1 MVRQYVTSLWSCLS
15 AVFSLEAAGR
25 CPKRSISPSTL
36 KGSGKGKTVQGRR
49 KTVRRLQEVRKAV
62 QEGTVQGKGSAKKS
76 VLGPRL
82 RQPDKESK
90 VDHVKRQQ
98 HSITA
103 ARRPTGPN
111 KNGPHKQ
118 LLLGSVRGP
127 PQVGAPAPVVVA
139 LAVAS
144 VSVLRGPLVGAAA
157 VPVHSAAASRRL

>member
-1 MVRQYVTSLWSCLS
+1 MQHVTSLWSCMS
-15 AVFSLEAAGR
+15 ASFSLEASGR
-25 CPKRSISPSTL
+25 CPKRSSSPSTL

-49 KTVRRLQEVRKAV
+49 KTVRRLQEARKAV

-82 RQPDKESK
+82 RQPNKESK

-111 KNGPHKQ
+111 KTGPHKQ
-118 LLLGSVRGP
+118 LLLSSVRGP
-127 PQVGAPAPVVVA
+127 PQGGAPAPVVAYIYIYIHTHINTYIYMCVC
-139 LAVAS
+139 VFT
-144 VSVLRGPLVGAAA
+144 
-157 VPVHSAAASRRL
+157 